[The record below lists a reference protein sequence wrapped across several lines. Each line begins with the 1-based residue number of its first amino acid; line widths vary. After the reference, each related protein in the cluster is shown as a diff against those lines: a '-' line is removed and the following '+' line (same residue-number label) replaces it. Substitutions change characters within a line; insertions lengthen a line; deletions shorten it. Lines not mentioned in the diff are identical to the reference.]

1 MFAVSDTGIGMN
13 EEIISHIFEPI
24 FTTKPKGSGTG
35 LRLSTCY
42 GIVKQNNGNIS
53 VYSEPGKGT
62 TFHVFLPACENML
75 FNERDHKAVPRHK
88 GTETIL
94 LVEDDTVIRE
104 KMTKVLSVEGYTV
117 ITASNGEEV
126 LAVIRD
132 SSRPFDLL
140 ITDVV
145 MPLMG
150 GREFADR
157 VKDQIPQMKVLFM
170 SGYTDNSIIHNW
182 ILEPGTNFI
191 QKPFSISEFMT
202 KVREILDLK

>member
-191 QKPFSISEFMT
+191 
-202 KVREILDLK
+202 